1 MLFTLVKLEAP
12 LKLGDGI
19 VFDAGRP
26 DEKEEGGRIY
36 GIKASKQKI
45 ANAEASILE
54 FGYGNID
61 FSRVRVGDK
70 IWKTN
75 DPELDKR
82 LRQSFAGDVPRFQRP
97 IEIEVHG
104 LAGKPLTL
112 IARDEAGHVA
122 QVESSMP
129 LAVAEKLPLSTE
141 KLREQLGRLGG
152 TPFKLGELKNFLSG
166 EVLVPVSELN
176 RLRIVRLLLQEQL
189 GVNAIAER
197 LDISQYNVSKSLRI
211 LKEAGLLEME
221 KSGKQRLY
229 AVVPEFKN
237 RLAKNKNILEL
248 DCCSF
253 RFDKVPR

>member
-1 MLFTLVKLEAP
+1 MAV
-12 LKLGDGI
+12 LKAL
-19 VFDAGRP
+19 
-26 DEKEEGGRIY
+26 
-36 GIKASKQKI
+36 
-45 ANAEASILE
+45 
-54 FGYGNID
+54 
-61 FSRVRVGDK
+61 
-70 IWKTN
+70 
-75 DPELDKR
+75 
-82 LRQSFAGDVPRFQRP
+82 
-97 IEIEVHG
+97 
-104 LAGKPLTL
+104 
-112 IARDEAGHVA
+112 
-122 QVESSMP
+122 
-129 LAVAEKLPLSTE
+129 
-141 KLREQLGRLGG
+141 
-152 TPFKLGELKNFLSG
+152 
-166 EVLVPVSELN
+166 SELN